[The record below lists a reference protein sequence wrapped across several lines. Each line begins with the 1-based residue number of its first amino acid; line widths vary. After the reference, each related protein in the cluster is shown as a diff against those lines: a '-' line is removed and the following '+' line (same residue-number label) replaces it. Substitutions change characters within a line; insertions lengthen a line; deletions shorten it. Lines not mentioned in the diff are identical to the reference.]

1 MKELKWKLRTFDG
14 IDYNNINPGLLL
26 REMLK
31 YRGIEDPESWLQV
44 SKENE
49 NDPSLLKNIDEATNL
64 LQSVIIGLENK
75 PSKKYIYKLMLI
87 QMVLQVVLYYMNLL
101 VQ

>member
-1 MKELKWKLRTFDG
+1 MKELKWKLRTFDD

-49 NDPSLLKNIDEATNL
+49 NDPSLLKNIDEAEGL
-64 LQSVIIGLENK
+64 LNEIIEKNRR
-75 PSKKYIYKLMLI
+75 IY
-87 QMVLQVVLYYMNLL
+87 LQVD
-101 VQ
+101 

>member
-1 MKELKWKLRTFDG
+1 MKELKWKLRTFDD
-14 IDYNNINPGLLL
+14 IDYNNINTGLLL

-49 NDPSLLKNIDEATNL
+49 NDPSLLKNIDEAVGL
-64 LQSVIIGLENK
+64 LNEIIEKNGR
-75 PSKKYIYKLMLI
+75 IY
-87 QMVLQVVLYYMNLL
+87 LQVD
-101 VQ
+101 

>member
-1 MKELKWKLRTFDG
+1 MKELKWKLRTFDD
-14 IDYNNINPGLLL
+14 IDYNNIKHGLLI

-49 NDPSLLKNIDEATNL
+49 NDPSLLKNIDEAVGL
-64 LQSVIIGLENK
+64 LNEIIEKNGR
-75 PSKKYIYKLMLI
+75 IY
-87 QMVLQVVLYYMNLL
+87 LQVD
-101 VQ
+101 

>member
-1 MKELKWKLRTFDG
+1 MKELKWKLRTFDD
-14 IDYNNINPGLLL
+14 IDYNNINNGLLL

-49 NDPSLLKNIDEATNL
+49 NDPSLLKNIDEAVGL
-64 LQSVIIGLENK
+64 LNEIIEKNGR
-75 PSKKYIYKLMLI
+75 IY
-87 QMVLQVVLYYMNLL
+87 LQVD
-101 VQ
+101 